1 MKHIYSAKAVA
12 TALFFLASST
22 LISAQSPTTVAP
34 SSNCQVLEDFN
45 TTSGEFRSPS
55 IFTESDYTQFNWDST
70 AGYWIETSGLST
82 RSGSMIS
89 PVYVNQQASG
99 GIDVGFAYNVCAGA
113 EYRIR
118 IISVQCTCIGGYDIV
133 ATTANGPVW
142 TAFPSDNGRLCIR
155 LNDMDLYQGQHF
167 RVEISVR
174 NTSPC
179 NWIIDDF
186 SLGGDQGAIILPVTF
201 MGITAKKENNSTR
214 VLWDVADEV
223 DVRGYDV
230 EKSTNG
236 VEFTRI
242 GFVGANGKSAY
253 SYNDNTESAGTV
265 YYRVR
270 NIDVD
275 GKFKYSSTVK
285 LTGKNASTVLRA
297 FPIPARN
304 QVTVQHDKMSNGR
317 ITLTTVD
324 GRVVKQITPGA
335 TAIQTS
341 IDLGSVAPGIY
352 MVRVDDGNGNSESI
366 KVIKQ

>member
-12 TALFFLASST
+12 TALFFLASTS
-22 LISAQSPTTVAP
+22 LLSAQSPTTVAP

-45 TTSGEFRSPS
+45 TTSGDFRSPS

-70 AGYWIETSGLST
+70 NGYWIETSGLAT

-89 PVYVNQQASG
+89 PVYINQQASG
-99 GIDVGFAYNVCAGA
+99 GIDVGFNYTVCAGA

-118 IISVQCTCIGGYDIV
+118 ILSVQCTCIGGYDIV
-133 ATTANGPVW
+133 ATTSNGPVW
-142 TAFPSDNGRLCIR
+142 TAFPSTSGRLCLR
-155 LNDMDLYQGQHF
+155 LNDMDIYQGQHI

-174 NTSPC
+174 NTNPC

-201 MGITAKKENNSTR
+201 MGITAKKENSSVR

-236 VEFTRI
+236 VEFSK
-242 GFVGANGKSAY
+242 VGYVSATGKP
-253 SYNDNTESAGTV
+253 SYTFSDNTYSTGTV
-265 YYRVR
+265 YYRGR

-285 LTGKNASTVLRA
+285 LAGKNASTVVRA
-297 FPIPARN
+297 FPIPAHN
-304 QVTVQHDKMSNGR
+304 LVTVQHDKMVNGR

-324 GRVVKQITPGA
+324 GRVVKQLTPGS

-341 IDLGSVAPGIY
+341 LDLGGVAPGIY
-352 MVRVDDGNGNSESI
+352 MVRVDDGNGNTESI

>member
-12 TALFFLASST
+12 TAFFFLAFST

-45 TTSGEFRSPS
+45 YTSGEFRSPS

-70 AGYWIETSGLST
+70 NGYWIETSGLST

-89 PVYVNQQASG
+89 PVYVNQQSSG
-99 GIDVGFAYNVCAGA
+99 GIDVGFNYTVCAGA

-142 TAFPSDNGRLCIR
+142 TAFPADAGRLCIR
-155 LNDMDLYQGQHF
+155 LNDMDLYQGQHI

-174 NTSPC
+174 NTAPC

-201 MGITAKKENNSTR
+201 MGITAKQESNAVR

-230 EKSTNG
+230 ERSTNG
-236 VEFTRI
+236 VEFSKI
-242 GFVGANGKSAY
+242 GFVSANGKSAY
-253 SYNDNTESAGTV
+253 IFSDNTTTGGTV
-265 YYRVR
+265 FYRVR
-270 NIDVD
+270 NIDID

-297 FPIPARN
+297 FPIPAHN
-304 QVTVQHDKMSNGR
+304 QVTLQHDKMANGR

-324 GRVVKQITPGA
+324 GRVVKQLTPGSN
-335 TAIQTS
+335 AIQTS
-341 IDLGSVAPGIY
+341 LDLGGVAPGIY
-352 MVRVDDGNGNSESI
+352 MVRVDDGNGNMESI
-366 KVIKQ
+366 KVVKQ